1 MVIKARYKYKFLWT
15 SSTFAFLM
23 KKASAILCF
32 TLLIASTNLLAQIP
46 ITKDTLKVNG
56 DSVVVTA
63 TRTERKLSNLT
74 VPVTIIN
81 AKTIQQ
87 NGALRLTDIL
97 KEQTGLNLTSGFG
110 AGVQLQGLNPDYTI
124 ILINGEPLVGRTAGV
139 LDLNRIALGNIKK
152 IEIVKGPSSSLYGSE
167 AMAGVI
173 NIITDATN
181 GAPLSLGL
189 RYGTY
194 NTLDAHLETKSN
206 TKNLLYQGFYNVY
219 NTDGYSIRP
228 NSNSRVTTPI
238 DRYATNQQLK
248 WHIGSRTNMVI
259 NTRFTQ
265 EKIQNEIAVANNGVT
280 IYSIGKEDIKDL
292 NLSASLNHQF
302 TNNIKTSL
310 RTYNTTYDAVQNL
323 LTINGLPYRDVLN
336 HNFKR
341 IENQTDWDINKKLQA
356 VFGIGAVWEGV
367 KSSRYDSEKLR
378 KQNDIQYAF
387 TQWEWKPSEKFT
399 IIGGLRFDNNS
410 QFASAFSPKISM
422 LYKVNQQHQFKLSV
436 GQGFKAPDFR
446 QLFLD
451 FTNAAAGSYSVF
463 GVAQAQQVIAKL
475 DALGQIGNLF
485 PNYYQLK
492 ALKPEYSNGVHF
504 TWDWK
509 INASSTLSVQLFRN
523 DIKNLIES
531 QQVGTYISGAQIFSY
546 LNIGRAFTTGFE
558 IEGQHKL
565 NTHWTISG
573 GYQFLVTGDKDQIAE
588 IKFGTVY
595 TKNNQGYSRLLRLNE
610 YVGLPN
616 TSKHKLQVKL
626 NYNSPKGYYLN
637 VRAIYRSR
645 WAVNNNNG
653 NEVFDIGDV
662 FASGYVALNSA
673 AGKTFKNGMG
683 TQIGIDNIGNY
694 VDATNLPN
702 LPGRTFYASV
712 KYQFQNNKNK

>member
-1 MVIKARYKYKFLWT
+1 MFGQMR
-15 SSTFAFLM
+15 FA
-23 KKASAILCF
+23 
-32 TLLIASTNLLAQIP
+32 
-46 ITKDTLKVNG
+46 KDTLDANG

-173 NIITDATN
+173 NIITDAAF
-181 GAPLSLGL
+181 GAPLSMGI

-194 NTLDAHLETKSN
+194 NTLDANLDTKLSN
-206 TKNLLYQGFYNVY
+206 QKIQYQGFYNLY
-219 NTDGYSIRP
+219 QTDGYSIRP

-238 DRYATNQQLK
+238 DRYATTQQLK
-248 WHIGSRTNMVI
+248 LNLSNKTSLVFNS
-259 NTRFTQ
+259 RFTKEQ
-265 EKIQNEIAVANNGVT
+265 IQNEIAVSNNGVT
-280 IYSIGKEDIKDL
+280 IYSIGKEDIKDA
-292 NLSASLNHQF
+292 NLSASLNHRFSNQ
-302 TNNIKTSL
+302 IKTSL
-310 RTYNTTYDAVQNL
+310 RAYATTYDAVQNL

-341 IENQTDWDINKKLQA
+341 IENQTDWDLHKNLQA
-356 VFGIGAVWEGV
+356 VFGVGAVWEGV
-367 KSSRYDSEKLR
+367 KSSRYDSEKVR

-387 TQWEWKPSEKFT
+387 TQWEWKPIKKFT
-399 IIGGLRFDNNS
+399 FIGGLRFDRNS
-410 QFASAFSPKISM
+410 QFASALSPKVSM
-422 LYKVNQQHQFKLSV
+422 LYKLNAKHQFKLSI

-463 GVAQAQQVIAKL
+463 GSAQAQQVIARL

-485 PNYYQLK
+485 PSYYQLR

-509 INASSTLSVQLFRN
+509 VNAKTNLSSQFFRN

-531 QQVGTYISGAQIFSY
+531 QQVGTYISGAQIYSY

-558 IEGQHKL
+558 IEGQHQL
-565 NTHWTISG
+565 NEKWTLSG
-573 GYQFLVTGDKDQIAE
+573 GYQYLVTGDKDQIAE
-588 IKFGTVY
+588 IKAGTVY
-595 TKNNQGYSRLLRLNE
+595 TKNSKGYSRLMQLNE

-616 TSKHKLQVKL
+616 TSKHKLQFKF

-637 VRAIYRSR
+637 ARAIYRSR

-653 NEVFDIGDV
+653 NEVFDNGDV
-662 FASGYVALNSA
+662 FASGYMVFNTA
-673 AGKTFKNGMG
+673 AGKAFKNGLSV
-683 TQIGIDNIGNY
+683 QAGIDNVSNY
-694 VDATNLPN
+694 IDAANLPN
-702 LPGRTFYASV
+702 LPGRTMFLSL
-712 KYQFQNNKNK
+712 KYQIQHLKK

>member
-1 MVIKARYKYKFLWT
+1 
-15 SSTFAFLM
+15 M
-23 KKASAILCF
+23 KKTIC
-32 TLLIASTNLLAQIP
+32 LIGFLGLFQGSNLFAQLRFV
-46 ITKDTLKVNG
+46 KDTLEANG

-173 NIITDATN
+173 NIITDATF
-181 GAPLSLGL
+181 GSPITMGL

-194 NTLDAHLETKSN
+194 NTIDANLETKLN
-206 TKNLLYQGFYNVY
+206 TKQLQYQGFYNSY
-219 NTDGYSIRP
+219 STDGYSIRP
-228 NSNSRVTTPI
+228 NSNSRVTIPI
-238 DRYATNQQLK
+238 DRYATTQQLK
-248 WHIGSRTNMVI
+248 WSPSSNTSFLL
-259 NTRFTQ
+259 NTRFTK
-265 EKIQNEIAVANNGVT
+265 EKIQNEIAVANNGIT
-280 IYSIGKEDIKDL
+280 IYSIGKEDINDL
-292 NLSASLNHQF
+292 NLSATINHRF
-302 TNNIKTSL
+302 SKALKTSV
-310 RTYNTTYDAVQNL
+310 RAYTTTYDAVQNL

-341 IENQTDWDINKKLQA
+341 IENQTDWDVRKNLQA
-356 VFGIGAVWEGV
+356 VIGFGAVWEGV
-367 KSSRYDSEKLR
+367 KSSRYDSEKVR
-378 KQNDIQYAF
+378 KQNEIQYAF
-387 TQWEWKPSEKFT
+387 TQWEWKPSEKLT
-399 IIGGLRFDNNS
+399 LIGGVRFDQNT
-410 QFASAFSPKISM
+410 QFASAYSPKLSM
-422 LYKVNQQHQFKLSV
+422 LYQLNNQHQFRFSI

-463 GVAQAQQVIAKL
+463 GSAQAQQVIAKL

-485 PNYYQLK
+485 PNYYLLK
-492 ALKPEYSNGVHF
+492 ALKPEYSNGLHF

-509 INASSTLSVQLFRN
+509 INMQSSISVQLFRN

-531 QQVGTYISGAQIFSY
+531 QQVGTYISGAQIYSY

-558 IEGQHKL
+558 LEGQHKI
-565 NTHWTISG
+565 NTNWTLSG
-573 GYQFLVTGDKDQIAE
+573 GYQFLQTGDKDQIAE
-588 IKFGTVY
+588 IKSGTVY
-595 TKNNQGYSRLLRLNE
+595 TKNSQGYSRLMKLNE

-616 TSKHKLQVKL
+616 TSRHKLQVKI

-637 VRAIYRSR
+637 ARAIYRSR

-653 NEVFDIGDV
+653 NEVFDNGDV

-673 AGKTFKNGMG
+673 AGKTFKNGIG
-683 TQIGIDNIGNY
+683 VQVGIDNITNY
-694 VDATNLPN
+694 VDAANLPN
-702 LPGRTFYASV
+702 LPGRTFYTSI
-712 KYQFQNNKNK
+712 KYQLQNNKNK

>member
-1 MVIKARYKYKFLWT
+1 
-15 SSTFAFLM
+15 M
-23 KKASAILCF
+23 KKTIY
-32 TLLIASTNLLAQIP
+32 LIGFLGLFQGSNLFAQLRFV
-46 ITKDTLKVNG
+46 KDTLEVNG

-87 NGALRLTDIL
+87 NGSIRLTDIL

-173 NIITDATN
+173 NIITDATV
-181 GAPLSLGL
+181 GSPITMGL

-194 NTLDAHLETKSN
+194 HTIDANLETKLN
-206 TKNLLYQGFYNVY
+206 TKQLQYQGFYNSY
-219 NTDGYSIRP
+219 STDGYSIRP

-238 DRYATNQQLK
+238 DRYATTQQLK
-248 WHIGSRTNMVI
+248 WSPSSNTSLLL
-259 NTRFTQ
+259 NTRFTK
-265 EKIQNEIAVANNGVT
+265 EKIQNEIAVANNGIT
-280 IYSIGKEDIKDL
+280 IYSIGKEDINDL
-292 NLSASLNHQF
+292 NLSATLNHRF
-302 TNNIKTSL
+302 SKALKTSV
-310 RTYNTTYDAVQNL
+310 RAYSTTYDAVQNL

-341 IENQTDWDINKKLQA
+341 IENQTDWDVRKNLQA
-356 VFGIGAVWEGV
+356 VIGFGTVWEGV

-378 KQNDIQYAF
+378 KQNEIQYAF
-387 TQWEWKPSEKFT
+387 TQWEWKPLEKLT
-399 IIGGLRFDNNS
+399 LIGGVRFDQNT
-410 QFASAFSPKISM
+410 QFASAYSPKLSM
-422 LYKVNQQHQFKLSV
+422 LYKLNTHHQFRFSI

-463 GVAQAQQVIAKL
+463 GSAQAQQVIAKL

-485 PNYYQLK
+485 PNYYLLK
-492 ALKPEYSNGVHF
+492 ALKPEYSNGLHF

-509 INASSTLSVQLFRN
+509 VNTQSSISVQLFRN

-531 QQVGTYISGAQIFSY
+531 QQVGTYISGAQIYSY

-558 IEGQHKL
+558 LEGQHKI
-565 NTHWTISG
+565 NSNWTLSG
-573 GYQFLVTGDKDQIAE
+573 GYQFLQTGDKDQIAE
-588 IKFGTVY
+588 IKSGTVY
-595 TKNNQGYSRLLRLNE
+595 TKNSQGYSRLMKLSE

-616 TSKHKLQVKL
+616 TSKHKLQVKI

-653 NEVFDIGDV
+653 NEVFDNGDV

-673 AGKTFKNGMG
+673 AGKTFKNG
-683 TQIGIDNIGNY
+683 IGVQVGMDNITNY
-694 VDATNLPN
+694 IDAANLPN
-702 LPGRTFYASV
+702 LPGRTFYTSI
-712 KYQFQNNKNK
+712 KYQLQNNKNK

>member
-1 MVIKARYKYKFLWT
+1 MFGQMR
-15 SSTFAFLM
+15 FA
-23 KKASAILCF
+23 
-32 TLLIASTNLLAQIP
+32 
-46 ITKDTLKVNG
+46 KDTLDANG

-173 NIITDATN
+173 NIITDAAF
-181 GAPLSLGL
+181 GAPLSMGI

-194 NTLDAHLETKSN
+194 NTLDANLDTKLSN
-206 TKNLLYQGFYNVY
+206 QKIQYQGFYNLY
-219 NTDGYSIRP
+219 QTDGYSIRP

-238 DRYATNQQLK
+238 DRYATTQQLK
-248 WHIGSRTNMVI
+248 LNLSNKTSLVFNS
-259 NTRFTQ
+259 RFTKEQ
-265 EKIQNEIAVANNGVT
+265 IQNEIAVSNNGVT
-280 IYSIGKEDIKDL
+280 IYSIGKEDIKDA
-292 NLSASLNHQF
+292 NLSASLNHRFSNQ
-302 TNNIKTSL
+302 IKTSL
-310 RTYNTTYDAVQNL
+310 RAYATTYDAVQNL

-341 IENQTDWDINKKLQA
+341 IENQTDWDLHKNLQA
-356 VFGIGAVWEGV
+356 VFGVGAVWEGV
-367 KSSRYDSEKLR
+367 KSSRYDSEKVR

-387 TQWEWKPSEKFT
+387 TQWEWKPIKKFT
-399 IIGGLRFDNNS
+399 FIGGLRFDRNS
-410 QFASAFSPKISM
+410 QFASALSPKVSM
-422 LYKVNQQHQFKLSV
+422 LYMLNAKHQFKLSI

-463 GVAQAQQVIAKL
+463 GSAQAQQVIARL

-485 PNYYQLK
+485 PSYYQLK

-509 INASSTLSVQLFRN
+509 VNAKTNLSSQFFRN

-531 QQVGTYISGAQIFSY
+531 QQVGTYISGAQIYSY

-558 IEGQHKL
+558 IEGQRQL
-565 NTHWTISG
+565 NEKWTLSG
-573 GYQFLVTGDKDQIAE
+573 GYQYLVTGDKDQIAE
-588 IKFGTVY
+588 IKAGTVY
-595 TKNNQGYSRLLRLNE
+595 TKNSQGYSRLMQLNE

-616 TSKHKLQVKL
+616 TSKHKVQFKV

-637 VRAIYRSR
+637 ARAIYRSR

-653 NEVFDIGDV
+653 NEVFDNGDV
-662 FASGYVALNSA
+662 FASGYMVFNTA
-673 AGKTFKNGMG
+673 AGKAFKNGLSV
-683 TQIGIDNIGNY
+683 QAGIDNVSNY
-694 VDATNLPN
+694 IDAANLPN
-702 LPGRTFYASV
+702 LPGRTMFLSL
-712 KYQFQNNKNK
+712 KYQIQHLKK

>member
-1 MVIKARYKYKFLWT
+1 MFGQMR
-15 SSTFAFLM
+15 FA
-23 KKASAILCF
+23 
-32 TLLIASTNLLAQIP
+32 
-46 ITKDTLKVNG
+46 KDTLDANG

-173 NIITDATN
+173 NIITDAAF
-181 GAPLSLGL
+181 GAPLSMGI

-194 NTLDAHLETKSN
+194 NTLDANLDTKLSN
-206 TKNLLYQGFYNVY
+206 QKIQYQGFYNLY
-219 NTDGYSIRP
+219 QTDGYSIRP

-238 DRYATNQQLK
+238 DRYATTQQLK
-248 WHIGSRTNMVI
+248 LNLSNKTSLVFNS
-259 NTRFTQ
+259 RFTKEQ
-265 EKIQNEIAVANNGVT
+265 IQNEIAVSNNGVT
-280 IYSIGKEDIKDL
+280 IYSIGKEDIKDA
-292 NLSASLNHQF
+292 NLSASLNHRFSNQ
-302 TNNIKTSL
+302 IKTSL
-310 RTYNTTYDAVQNL
+310 RAYATTYDAVQNL

-341 IENQTDWDINKKLQA
+341 IENQTDWDLHKNLQA
-356 VFGIGAVWEGV
+356 VFGVGAVWEGV
-367 KSSRYDSEKLR
+367 KSSRYDSEKVR

-387 TQWEWKPSEKFT
+387 TQWEWKPIKKFT
-399 IIGGLRFDNNS
+399 FIGGLRFDRNS
-410 QFASAFSPKISM
+410 QFASALSPKVSM
-422 LYKVNQQHQFKLSV
+422 LYKLNAKHQFKLSI

-463 GVAQAQQVIAKL
+463 GSAQAQQVIARL

-485 PNYYQLK
+485 PSYYQLK

-509 INASSTLSVQLFRN
+509 VNAKTNLSSQFFRN

-531 QQVGTYISGAQIFSY
+531 QQVGTYISGAQIYSY

-558 IEGQHKL
+558 IEGQHQL
-565 NTHWTISG
+565 NEKWTLSG
-573 GYQFLVTGDKDQIAE
+573 GYQYLVTGDKDQIAE
-588 IKFGTVY
+588 IKAGTVY
-595 TKNNQGYSRLLRLNE
+595 TKNSKGYSRLMQLNE

-616 TSKHKLQVKL
+616 TSKHKLQFKV

-637 VRAIYRSR
+637 ARAIYRSR

-653 NEVFDIGDV
+653 NEVFDNGDV
-662 FASGYVALNSA
+662 FASGYMVFNTA
-673 AGKTFKNGMG
+673 AGKAFKNGLSV
-683 TQIGIDNIGNY
+683 QAGIDNVSNY
-694 VDATNLPN
+694 IDAANLPN
-702 LPGRTFYASV
+702 LPGRTMFLSL
-712 KYQFQNNKNK
+712 KYQIQHLKK

>member
-1 MVIKARYKYKFLWT
+1 
-15 SSTFAFLM
+15 M
-23 KKASAILCF
+23 KKALF
-32 TLLIASTNLLAQIP
+32 LIAVLSILVTNHLAAQLRVI
-46 ITKDTLKVNG
+46 KDTMDVNG

-87 NGALRLTDIL
+87 NGSLRLGDIL
-97 KEQTGLNLTSGFG
+97 REQTGLNLTSGFG

-173 NIITDATN
+173 NIITDAN
-181 GAPLSLGL
+181 GGTPLSVGI

-194 NTLDAHLETKSN
+194 NTMDASVETKLN
-206 TKNLLYQGFYNVY
+206 FKKVQYQGFYNTY
-219 NTDGYSIRP
+219 NTDGFSIRP

-238 DRYATNQQLK
+238 DRYTTTQQIKWTISAKTNLVFN
-248 WHIGSRTNMVI
+248 S
-259 NTRFTQ
+259 RFTQ
-265 EKIQNEIAVANNGVT
+265 EYIQNEIAVANNGVT
-280 IYSIGKEDIKDL
+280 IYSIGKENIKDL
-292 NLSASLNHQF
+292 NLSTTLNHRF
-302 TNNIKTSL
+302 SDKVKTSM
-310 RTYNTTYDAVQNL
+310 RAYNTTYDAVQNL

-341 IENQTDWDINKKLQA
+341 IENQTDWDVSKSIQA

-378 KQNDIQYAF
+378 KENDIQYAF

-399 IIGGLRFDNNS
+399 FIGGVRFDRNS
-410 QFASAFSPKISM
+410 QFASAYSPKLSM
-422 LYKVNQQHQFKLSV
+422 LYKLNTQHQFKLSV

-463 GVAQAQQVIAKL
+463 GSAQAQQVIAKL

-485 PNYYQLK
+485 PNYYLLK
-492 ALKPEYSNGVHF
+492 ALKPEYSNGIHF

-509 INASSTLSVQLFRN
+509 INNQSNVSVQLFRN

-546 LNIGRAFTTGFE
+546 LNIGRAFTTGLE
-558 IEGQHKL
+558 LEGQHKL
-565 NTHWTISG
+565 NANWTISG
-573 GYQFLVTGDKDQIAE
+573 GYQYLVTGDKDQIAE
-588 IKFGTVY
+588 IKSGTVY
-595 TKNNQGYSRLLRLNE
+595 TKNSQGYSRLLRLNE

-616 TSKHKLQVKL
+616 TSKHKLQFKI

-637 VRAIYRSR
+637 ARAIYRSR

-653 NEVFDIGDV
+653 NEVFDDGDV
-662 FASGYVALNSA
+662 FASGYVAFNSA
-673 AGKTFKNGMG
+673 TGKTFKNGLSIQLG
-683 TQIGIDNIGNY
+683 VDNIGDY
-694 VDATNLPN
+694 VDAANLPN
-702 LPGRTFYASV
+702 LPGRTFYTSI
-712 KYQFQNNKNK
+712 KYQLQNNKNK

>member
-1 MVIKARYKYKFLWT
+1 MFGQMR
-15 SSTFAFLM
+15 FA
-23 KKASAILCF
+23 
-32 TLLIASTNLLAQIP
+32 
-46 ITKDTLKVNG
+46 KDTLDANG

-173 NIITDATN
+173 NIITDAAF
-181 GAPLSLGL
+181 GAPLSMGI

-194 NTLDAHLETKSN
+194 NTLDANLDTKLSN
-206 TKNLLYQGFYNVY
+206 QKIQYQGFYNLY
-219 NTDGYSIRP
+219 QTDGYSIRP

-238 DRYATNQQLK
+238 DRYATTQQLK
-248 WHIGSRTNMVI
+248 LNLSNKTSLVFNS
-259 NTRFTQ
+259 RFTKEQ
-265 EKIQNEIAVANNGVT
+265 IQNEIAVSNNGVT
-280 IYSIGKEDIKDL
+280 IYSIGKEDIKDA
-292 NLSASLNHQF
+292 NLSASLNHRFSNQ
-302 TNNIKTSL
+302 IKTSL
-310 RTYNTTYDAVQNL
+310 RAYATTYDAVQNL

-341 IENQTDWDINKKLQA
+341 IENQTDWDLHKNLQA
-356 VFGIGAVWEGV
+356 VFGVGAVWEGV
-367 KSSRYDSEKLR
+367 KSSRYDSEKVR

-387 TQWEWKPSEKFT
+387 TQWEWKPIKKFT
-399 IIGGLRFDNNS
+399 FIGGLRFDRNS
-410 QFASAFSPKISM
+410 QFASALSPKVSM
-422 LYKVNQQHQFKLSV
+422 LYKLNAKHQFKLSI

-463 GVAQAQQVIAKL
+463 GSAQAQQVIARL

-485 PNYYQLK
+485 PSYYQLK

-509 INASSTLSVQLFRN
+509 VNAKTNLSSQFFRN

-531 QQVGTYISGAQIFSY
+531 QQVGTYISGAQIYSY

-558 IEGQHKL
+558 IEGQRQL
-565 NTHWTISG
+565 NEKWTLSG
-573 GYQFLVTGDKDQIAE
+573 GYQYLVTGDKDQIAE
-588 IKFGTVY
+588 IKAGTVY
-595 TKNNQGYSRLLRLNE
+595 TKNSQGYSRLMQLNE

-616 TSKHKLQVKL
+616 TSKHKVQFKV

-637 VRAIYRSR
+637 ARAIYRSR

-653 NEVFDIGDV
+653 NEVFDNGDV
-662 FASGYVALNSA
+662 FASGYMVFNTA
-673 AGKTFKNGMG
+673 AGKAFKNGLSV
-683 TQIGIDNIGNY
+683 QAGIDNVSNY
-694 VDATNLPN
+694 IDAANLPN
-702 LPGRTFYASV
+702 LPGRTMFLSL
-712 KYQFQNNKNK
+712 KYQIQHLKK

>member
-1 MVIKARYKYKFLWT
+1 
-15 SSTFAFLM
+15 M
-23 KKASAILCF
+23 KKTIY
-32 TLLIASTNLLAQIP
+32 LIGFLGLFQGSNLFAQLRFV
-46 ITKDTLKVNG
+46 KDTLEVNG

-87 NGALRLTDIL
+87 NGSIRLTDIL

-139 LDLNRIALGNIKK
+139 LDLNRISLGNIKK

-173 NIITDATN
+173 NIITDASVGSPITM
-181 GAPLSLGL
+181 GL

-194 NTLDAHLETKSN
+194 HTIDANLETKLN
-206 TKNLLYQGFYNVY
+206 TKQVQYQGFYNSY
-219 NTDGYSIRP
+219 STDGYSIRP

-238 DRYATNQQLK
+238 DRYATTQQLK
-248 WHIGSRTNMVI
+248 WSPSSNTSLLL
-259 NTRFTQ
+259 NTRFTK

-280 IYSIGKEDIKDL
+280 IYSIGKEDINDL
-292 NLSASLNHQF
+292 NLSATLNHRF
-302 TNNIKTSL
+302 SKALKTSV
-310 RTYNTTYDAVQNL
+310 RTYSTTYDAVQNL

-341 IENQTDWDINKKLQA
+341 IENQTDWDVRKNLQ
-356 VFGIGAVWEGV
+356 VVIGFGAVWEGV

-378 KQNDIQYAF
+378 KQNEIQYAF
-387 TQWEWKPSEKFT
+387 TQWEWKPLEKLT
-399 IIGGLRFDNNS
+399 LIGGVRFDKNT
-410 QFASAFSPKISM
+410 QFASAFSPKLSM
-422 LYKVNQQHQFKLSV
+422 LYKLNTQHQFRFSI

-463 GVAQAQQVIAKL
+463 GSAQAQQVIAKL

-485 PNYYQLK
+485 PNYYLLK
-492 ALKPEYSNGVHF
+492 ALKPEYSNGLHF

-509 INASSTLSVQLFRN
+509 INTQSSISVQLFRN

-531 QQVGTYISGAQIFSY
+531 QQVGTYISGAQIYSY

-558 IEGQHKL
+558 LEGQHKI
-565 NTHWTISG
+565 NTNWTLSG
-573 GYQFLVTGDKDQIAE
+573 GYQYLQTGDKDQIAE
-588 IKFGTVY
+588 IKSGTVY
-595 TKNNQGYSRLLRLNE
+595 TKNSQGYSRLMKLSE

-616 TSKHKLQVKL
+616 TSKHKLQVKI

-653 NEVFDIGDV
+653 NEVFDNGDV

-673 AGKTFKNGMG
+673 AGKTFKNG
-683 TQIGIDNIGNY
+683 IGVQVGMDNITNY
-694 VDATNLPN
+694 IDAANLPN
-702 LPGRTFYASV
+702 LPGRTFYTSI
-712 KYQFQNNKNK
+712 KYQLQNNKNK

>member
-1 MVIKARYKYKFLWT
+1 
-15 SSTFAFLM
+15 M
-23 KKASAILCF
+23 KKSIYLTAILGLF
-32 TLLIASTNLLAQIP
+32 ASNSLFGQMRFV
-46 ITKDTLKVNG
+46 KDTLDANG

-173 NIITDATN
+173 NIITDAAF
-181 GAPLSLGL
+181 GAPLSIGI

-194 NTLDAHLETKSN
+194 NTLDANLDTKLS
-206 TKNLLYQGFYNVY
+206 TQKIQYQGFYNLY
-219 NTDGYSIRP
+219 QTDGYSIRP

-238 DRYATNQQLK
+238 DRYATTQQLK
-248 WHIGSRTNMVI
+248 LNLSNKTNLVF
-259 NTRFTQ
+259 NTRFTKEQ
-265 EKIQNEIAVANNGVT
+265 IQNEIAVSNNGVT
-280 IYSIGKEDIKDL
+280 IYSIGKEDIKDA
-292 NLSASLNHQF
+292 NLSASLNHRFSNQL
-302 TNNIKTSL
+302 KTSL
-310 RTYNTTYDAVQNL
+310 RAYATTYDAVQNL

-341 IENQTDWDINKKLQA
+341 FENQTDWDLHKNLQA
-356 VFGIGAVWEGV
+356 VFGVGAVWEGV
-367 KSSRYDSEKLR
+367 KSSRYDSESVR

-387 TQWEWKPSEKFT
+387 TQWEWKPIEKFT
-399 IIGGLRFDNNS
+399 FIGGLRFDRNS
-410 QFASAFSPKISM
+410 QFASAMSPKVSM
-422 LYKVNQQHQFKLSV
+422 LYKLNTKHQFKLSI

-463 GVAQAQQVIAKL
+463 GSAQAQQVIARL

-485 PNYYQLK
+485 PSYYQLK

-509 INASSTLSVQLFRN
+509 VNDRTNLSTQFFRN

-531 QQVGTYISGAQIFSY
+531 QQVGTYISGAQIYSY

-558 IEGQHKL
+558 VEGQHQL
-565 NTHWTISG
+565 NEKWTLSG
-573 GYQFLVTGDKDQIAE
+573 GYQYLVTGDKDQIAE
-588 IKFGTVY
+588 IKAGTVY
-595 TKNNQGYSRLLRLNE
+595 TKNSQGYSRLLQLNE

-616 TSKHKLQVKL
+616 TSKHKFQFKV

-637 VRAIYRSR
+637 ARAIYRSK

-653 NEVFDIGDV
+653 NEVFDNGDV
-662 FASGYVALNSA
+662 FASGYMVFNTA
-673 AGKTFKNGMG
+673 AGKAFKNGLSV
-683 TQIGIDNIGNY
+683 QAGIDNISNY
-694 VDATNLPN
+694 IDAANLPN
-702 LPGRTFYASV
+702 LPGRTMFLSL
-712 KYQFQNNKNK
+712 KYQIQNFNK

>member
-1 MVIKARYKYKFLWT
+1 MKKT
-15 SSTFAFLM
+15 SSLILIFGLLQTGSLFAQSRFV
-23 KKASAILCF
+23 
-32 TLLIASTNLLAQIP
+32 
-46 ITKDTLKVNG
+46 KDTLESNG

-87 NGALRLTDIL
+87 NGALRLADIL
-97 KEQTGLNLTSGFG
+97 KEQTGINLTSGFG
-110 AGVQLQGLNPDYTI
+110 AGIQLQGLNPDYTI

-173 NIITDATN
+173 NIITDAST
-181 GAPLSLGL
+181 GSPLTMGL

-194 NTLDAHLETKSN
+194 NTLDAHLETKLQ
-206 TKNLLYQGFYNVY
+206 TKRLQYQGFLNSF

-238 DRYATNQQLK
+238 DRYSTTQQIKWELSSKTNFVL
-248 WHIGSRTNMVI
+248 
-259 NTRFTQ
+259 NTRYTNEQ
-265 EKIQNEIAVANNGVT
+265 IQNEIAVSNNGVT
-280 IYSIGKEDIKDL
+280 IYSIGKENIKDL
-292 NLSASLNHQF
+292 NASASLNHRF
-302 TNNIKTSL
+302 SKKLKTSL
-310 RTYNTTYDAVQNL
+310 RAYTTTYDAVQNL
-323 LTINGLPYRDVLN
+323 LTITGLPYRDVLN

-341 IENQTDWDINKKLQA
+341 IENQTDWDLSKNIQA
-356 VFGIGAVWEGV
+356 VFGVGAVWEGV
-367 KSSRYDSEKLR
+367 KSSRYDSEQLR

-387 TQWEWKPSEKFT
+387 TQWEWKASDKFT
-399 IIGGLRFDNNS
+399 LIGGVRFDQNT
-410 QFASAFSPKISM
+410 QFASAFSPKMSM
-422 LYKVNQQHQFKLSV
+422 LYKLNPRHQFRLSI

-463 GVAQAQQVIAKL
+463 GSAQAQQVIARL
-475 DALGQIGNLF
+475 NTLGQIGNLF
-485 PNYYQLK
+485 PNYYLLK
-492 ALKPEYSNGVHF
+492 ALKPEYSNGMHF

-509 INASSTLSVQLFRN
+509 INSRSAMSLQLFRN

-558 IEGQHKL
+558 LEGQHRF
-565 NTHWTISG
+565 NANWSING
-573 GYQFLVTGDKDQIAE
+573 GYQYLRTGDKDQIEA
-588 IKFGTVY
+588 IKSGTVY
-595 TKNNQGYSRLLRLNE
+595 TKNNQGFSRLMKLNE

-616 TSKHKLQVKL
+616 ASTHKLQVKL
-626 NYNSPKGYYLN
+626 NYDSPKGYYLN

-653 NEVFDIGDV
+653 NEVFDDGDV

-673 AGKTFKNGMG
+673 AGKTFENGISF
-683 TQIGIDNIGNY
+683 QVGIDNISNY
-694 VDATNLPN
+694 IDAANLPN
-702 LPGRTFYASV
+702 LPGRTFFTSI
-712 KYQFQNNKNK
+712 KYQIQKNK

>member
-1 MVIKARYKYKFLWT
+1 
-15 SSTFAFLM
+15 M
-23 KKASAILCF
+23 KKSIYLIAILGF
-32 TLLIASTNLLAQIP
+32 FASSSLFGQMRFV
-46 ITKDTLKVNG
+46 KDTLDANG

-173 NIITDATN
+173 NIITDAAF
-181 GAPLSLGL
+181 GAPLNMGI

-194 NTLDAHLETKSN
+194 NTLDANLDTKLSN
-206 TKNLLYQGFYNVY
+206 QKIQYQGFYNLY
-219 NTDGYSIRP
+219 QTDGYSIRP

-238 DRYATNQQLK
+238 DRYATTQQLK
-248 WHIGSRTNMVI
+248 LNLSNKTSLVF
-259 NTRFTQ
+259 NTRFTKEQ
-265 EKIQNEIAVANNGVT
+265 IQNEIAVSNNGVT
-280 IYSIGKEDIKDL
+280 IYSIGKEDIKDA
-292 NLSASLNHQF
+292 NLSASLNHRFSNQ
-302 TNNIKTSL
+302 IKTSL
-310 RTYNTTYDAVQNL
+310 RAYATTYDAVQNL

-341 IENQTDWDINKKLQA
+341 FENQTDWDLHKNLQA
-356 VFGIGAVWEGV
+356 VFGVGAVWEGV
-367 KSSRYDSEKLR
+367 KSSRYDSESVR

-387 TQWEWKPSEKFT
+387 TQWEWKPIEKFT
-399 IIGGLRFDNNS
+399 FIGGLRFDRNS
-410 QFASAFSPKISM
+410 QFASAFSPKVSM
-422 LYKVNQQHQFKLSV
+422 LYKLSAKHQFKLSI

-463 GVAQAQQVIAKL
+463 GSAQAQQVIARL

-485 PNYYQLK
+485 PSYYQLK

-509 INASSTLSVQLFRN
+509 VNDRTNLSTQFFRN

-531 QQVGTYISGAQIFSY
+531 QQVGTYISGAQIYSY

-558 IEGQHKL
+558 VEGQHLL
-565 NTHWTISG
+565 NEKWTLSG
-573 GYQFLVTGDKDQIAE
+573 GYQYLVTGDKDQIAE
-588 IKFGTVY
+588 IKAGTVY
-595 TKNNQGYSRLLRLNE
+595 TKNSQGYSRLLKLNE

-616 TSKHKLQVKL
+616 TSKHKLQLKV

-637 VRAIYRSR
+637 ARAIYRSR

-653 NEVFDIGDV
+653 NEVFDNGDV
-662 FASGYVALNSA
+662 FASGYIVFNTA
-673 AGKTFKNGMG
+673 AGKAFKNGLSV
-683 TQIGIDNIGNY
+683 QAGIDNINNY
-694 VDATNLPN
+694 IDAVNLPN
-702 LPGRTFYASV
+702 LPGRTMFLSMR
-712 KYQFQNNKNK
+712 YQIQNRNK

>member
-1 MVIKARYKYKFLWT
+1 MFGQMR
-15 SSTFAFLM
+15 FA
-23 KKASAILCF
+23 
-32 TLLIASTNLLAQIP
+32 
-46 ITKDTLKVNG
+46 KDTLDANG

-173 NIITDATN
+173 NIITDAAF
-181 GAPLSLGL
+181 GAPLSMGI

-194 NTLDAHLETKSN
+194 NTLDANLDTKLSN
-206 TKNLLYQGFYNVY
+206 QKIQYQGFYNLY
-219 NTDGYSIRP
+219 QTDGYSIRP

-238 DRYATNQQLK
+238 DRYATTQQLK
-248 WHIGSRTNMVI
+248 LNLSNKTSLVFNS
-259 NTRFTQ
+259 RFTKEQ
-265 EKIQNEIAVANNGVT
+265 IQNEIAVSNNGVT
-280 IYSIGKEDIKDL
+280 IYSIGKEDIKDA
-292 NLSASLNHQF
+292 NLSASLNHRFSNQ
-302 TNNIKTSL
+302 IKTSL
-310 RTYNTTYDAVQNL
+310 RAYATTYDAVQNL

-341 IENQTDWDINKKLQA
+341 IENQTDWDLHKNLQA
-356 VFGIGAVWEGV
+356 VFGVGAVWEGV
-367 KSSRYDSEKLR
+367 KSSRYDSEKVR

-387 TQWEWKPSEKFT
+387 TQWEWKPIKKFT
-399 IIGGLRFDNNS
+399 FIGGLRFDRNS
-410 QFASAFSPKISM
+410 QFASALSPKVSM
-422 LYKVNQQHQFKLSV
+422 LYKLNAKHQFKLSI

-463 GVAQAQQVIAKL
+463 GSAQAQQVIARL

-485 PNYYQLK
+485 PSYYQLK

-509 INASSTLSVQLFRN
+509 VNAKTNLSSQFFRN

-531 QQVGTYISGAQIFSY
+531 QQVGTYISGAQIYSY

-558 IEGQHKL
+558 IEGQHQL
-565 NTHWTISG
+565 NEKWTLSG
-573 GYQFLVTGDKDQIAE
+573 GYQYLVTGDKDQIAE
-588 IKFGTVY
+588 IKAGTVY
-595 TKNNQGYSRLLRLNE
+595 TKNSQGYSRLMQLNE

-616 TSKHKLQVKL
+616 TSKHKVQFKV

-637 VRAIYRSR
+637 ARAIYRSR

-653 NEVFDIGDV
+653 NEVFDNGDV
-662 FASGYVALNSA
+662 FASGYMVFNTA
-673 AGKTFKNGMG
+673 AGKAFKNGLSV
-683 TQIGIDNIGNY
+683 QAGIDNVSNY
-694 VDATNLPN
+694 IDAANLPN
-702 LPGRTFYASV
+702 LPGRTMFLSL
-712 KYQFQNNKNK
+712 KYQIQHLKK

>member
-1 MVIKARYKYKFLWT
+1 
-15 SSTFAFLM
+15 M
-23 KKASAILCF
+23 KKTLSL
-32 TLLIASTNLLAQIP
+32 LLILGLSQGANLFAQ
-46 ITKDTLKVNG
+46 TRFAKDTLEASG

-87 NGALRLTDIL
+87 NGSLRLTDIL

-110 AGVQLQGLNPDYTI
+110 AGIQLQGLNPDYTI

-173 NIITDATN
+173 NIITDAAM
-181 GAPLSLGL
+181 GAPLTLGF

-194 NTLDAHLETKSN
+194 NTVDVNLETKLN
-206 TKNLLYQGFYNVY
+206 TKQLQYQGFYNTY
-219 NTDGYSIRP
+219 STDGYSIRP

-238 DRYATNQQLK
+238 DRYSTTQQLK
-248 WHIGSRTNMVI
+248 WDLSSKTNFVL

-265 EKIQNEIAVANNGVT
+265 EKIQNEIAVANNGIT
-280 IYSIGKEDIKDL
+280 IYSIGKEDIKDV
-292 NLSASLNHQF
+292 NLSATLNHRF
-302 TNNIKTSL
+302 SKKLKTSV
-310 RTYNTTYDAVQNL
+310 RAYSTTYDAVQNL

-341 IENQTDWDINKKLQA
+341 IENQTDWDVSKNIQA
-356 VFGIGAVWEGV
+356 VIGFGAVWEGV
-367 KSSRYDSEKLR
+367 KSSRYDSEKVR
-378 KQNDIQYAF
+378 KQNEIQYAF
-387 TQWEWKPSEKFT
+387 TQWEWKASNKFT
-399 IIGGLRFDNNS
+399 LIGGVRFDQNT
-410 QFASAFSPKISM
+410 QFASAYSPKLSM
-422 LYKVNQQHQFKLSV
+422 LYKLNGQHQFRISV

-463 GVAQAQQVIAKL
+463 GSAQAQQVIAKL

-485 PNYYQLK
+485 PNYYLLK
-492 ALKPEYSNGVHF
+492 ALKPEYSNGFHF

-509 INASSTLSVQLFRN
+509 VNTRSAISVQLFRN

-531 QQVGTYISGAQIFSY
+531 QQVGTYISGAQIYSY
-546 LNIGRAFTTGFE
+546 LNIGRAFTTGIE
-558 IEGQHKL
+558 LEGQHKL
-565 NTHWTISG
+565 NTNWTLSG
-573 GYQFLVTGDKDQIAE
+573 GYQFLLTGDKDQIAE
-588 IKFGTVY
+588 IKSGTVY
-595 TKNNQGYSRLLRLNE
+595 TKNSQGYSRLMKLNE

-637 VRAIYRSR
+637 ARAIYRSR

-653 NEVFDIGDV
+653 NEVFDNGDV
-662 FASGYVALNSA
+662 FASGYVAFNSA
-673 AGKTFKNGMG
+673 AGKTFKNGLG
-683 TQIGIDNIGNY
+683 IQVGIDNISNY
-694 VDATNLPN
+694 IDAANLPN
-702 LPGRTFYASV
+702 LPGRTFYTSF